1 MGKME
6 RKSLPK
12 EKFSAFERIFAKHG
26 DIVEHN
32 GREIQNLCGN
42 FLNLYGKMER
52 KSLPKEKFSAFERIF
67 AKHGDIVQ
75 HNGREIQNLCG
86 NFLN

>member
-12 EKFSAFERIFAKHG
+12 EKFSAFERIFVKHG

-32 GREIQNLCGN
+32 GREIQKLCGN
-42 FLNLYGKMER
+42 FLNLYHVFKDSIKLIRHIRVLSVG
-52 KSLPKEKFSAFERIF
+52 FEIF
-67 AKHGDIVQ
+67 LTFVQ
-75 HNGREIQNLCG
+75 N
-86 NFLN
+86 

>member
-12 EKFSAFERIFAKHG
+12 EKFSAFERIFVKHG

-32 GREIQNLCGN
+32 GREIQKLCGN
-42 FLNLYGKMER
+42 FLNLYHVFKDSI
-52 KSLPKEKFSAFERIF
+52 KLI
-67 AKHGDIVQ
+67 
-75 HNGREIQNLCG
+75 
-86 NFLN
+86 

>member
-12 EKFSAFERIFAKHG
+12 EKFSAFERIFAKDG

-32 GREIQNLCGN
+32 GREIQKLCGN
-42 FLNLYGKMER
+42 FLNLYKVNIRVLPCQLGCGI
-52 KSLPKEKFSAFERIF
+52 SLTV
-67 AKHGDIVQ
+67 G
-75 HNGREIQNLCG
+75 QN
-86 NFLN
+86 

>member
-12 EKFSAFERIFAKHG
+12 EKFSAFERIFVKHG

-32 GREIQNLCGN
+32 GREIQKLCGN
-42 FLNLYGKMER
+42 FLNLYHVFKDSIKLIRHMFRALSVG
-52 KSLPKEKFSAFERIF
+52 FEIF
-67 AKHGDIVQ
+67 LTVVQ
-75 HNGREIQNLCG
+75 N
-86 NFLN
+86 